1 MSLTAANQRDLSV
14 QDQALRSSGTETGDV
29 DSAQRHGLQLPYVM
43 QQDSLRTVSGSSN
56 SHGRRRSS
64 RGDQQQQQQQHHQ
77 HQQTGPHP
85 QLQPG
90 EHDRSLSFNPSSHS
104 TTAHSFG
111 PSSGP
116 EQALVRPSSPLTPN
130 TTTTDHAGVLRSR
143 RSRSQSRNRL
153 QKRPS
158 SRALRNSA
166 STPAM
171 AHASSTLHAQ
181 SLDSSSQGLTALPQ
195 LPEQV
200 IPQRSSSLRK
210 KSRPLTADQPLSI
223 REQPEAA
230 NDRRIAS
237 APNGILSLR
246 PKHTASEA
254 PVKSEFQGESLPSS
268 PARSSSP
275 TYQTSP
281 AAGQRTPRHLP
292 LAPND
297 PSPLNPLYYTPSS
310 SSTPRKQSTMSS
322 SDPGNSPPT
331 GSSNRASTSQRQS
344 TSSQPQPTGQPIEHS
359 YLPPGFKPGYT
370 EQTHVVETIRP
381 AVTQEVVKNKRTE
394 IVQEEI
400 TRHIHVHHYY
410 TYIQPIRV
418 VEVLPARHYTID
430 EKTGQKVEIPA
441 PDGWEMPASLQPTKP
456 DLSGIAPESRHYLV
470 DEEHPNG
477 IPEPPPEDIKPRS
490 PQELKSIARASN
502 TAKWS
507 PFPKV
512 R

>member
-1 MSLTAANQRDLSV
+1 
-14 QDQALRSSGTETGDV
+14 
-29 DSAQRHGLQLPYVM
+29 
-43 QQDSLRTVSGSSN
+43 
-56 SHGRRRSS
+56 
-64 RGDQQQQQQQHHQ
+64 
-77 HQQTGPHP
+77 
-85 QLQPG
+85 
-90 EHDRSLSFNPSSHS
+90 
-104 TTAHSFG
+104 
-111 PSSGP
+111 
-116 EQALVRPSSPLTPN
+116 
-130 TTTTDHAGVLRSR
+130 
-143 RSRSQSRNRL
+143 
-153 QKRPS
+153 
-158 SRALRNSA
+158 
-166 STPAM
+166 M
-171 AHASSTLHAQ
+171 AHASSTPHAQ

-210 KSRPLTADQPLSI
+210 KSRPLTADQPLST
-223 REQPEAA
+223 REEPEAV

-254 PVKSEFQGESLPSS
+254 PAKSEFQRESSPSS
-268 PARSSSP
+268 PARSTSP

-281 AAGQRTPRHLP
+281 VAGQRTPRHLP

-310 SSTPRKQSTMSS
+310 SSTPKKQSTMSS
-322 SDPGNSPPT
+322 SDPGNSPPA
-331 GSSNRASTSQRQS
+331 GSSSRGSASQS
-344 TSSQPQPTGQPIEHS
+344 QPTGQPIEHS

-502 TAKWS
+502 TVKWS